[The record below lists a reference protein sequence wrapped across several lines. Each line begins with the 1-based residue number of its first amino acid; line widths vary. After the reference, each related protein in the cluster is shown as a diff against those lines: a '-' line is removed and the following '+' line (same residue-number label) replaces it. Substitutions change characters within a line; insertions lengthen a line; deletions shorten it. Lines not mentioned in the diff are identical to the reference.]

1 MKFAIDPRHARRSA
15 LKLAVFL
22 ACVTPW
28 PILATP
34 VHGQNR
40 VIELKVLA
48 PSTAPA
54 GTQQQWMQLL
64 SDVGADRVSSSVRKV
79 DRPTVEEEQFGG
91 STIINVVGVI
101 KNNRL
106 LLPGESFS
114 RSDTSKIKRY
124 LQRLRDDGADLAM
137 EEKKAFGLTA
147 GQLADLHQ
155 RLSYKVAE
163 STAGESAASAVHSIA
178 EAAQLDLQPT
188 DEARAALAAGGSS
201 ASIDQQNELKG
212 ISAGTALTVSLQE
225 LGLAL
230 VPARPQGRG
239 VQLRLVPVAAGQ
251 QAWPIGWP
259 LKNAPVNTA
268 PRLFQREDIRI
279 ERFQLSKALPAIS
292 GRCQVPFLYDW
303 RGIREA
309 KIDLSATEV
318 SFSRKRTSYMVTL
331 SKLLRQAEPP
341 LTGEL
346 RMDENGEPFVW
357 IEVQP

>member
-101 KNNRL
+101 KNKRL
-106 LLPGESFS
+106 
-114 RSDTSKIKRY
+114 
-124 LQRLRDDGADLAM
+124 